1 MPPKPKCTKEQI
13 VKAALKLVSERGEKA
28 LAARELGKKLGSSSC
43 PIFTALGSMDEL
55 VKEVEKEGMRVF
67 SDYIAKG
74 QNYSPVF
81 KAVGI
86 KMLEFAGDNPN
97 LFKFLFLRDISRC
110 ENLQSIINELGEM
123 RAICIEAIKKDYE
136 LGEQDAQTLFV
147 SEYIYC
153 YGLSVL
159 IATGKWSF
167 EFEEACD
174 LLGFQFVSA
183 LSLLKSDAPR
193 IKTPTPQPK
202 CKK

>member
-28 LAARELGKKLGSSSC
+28 LTARELGKKLGSSSC
-43 PIFTALGSMDEL
+43 P
-55 VKEVEKEGMRVF
+55 
-67 SDYIAKG
+67 
-74 QNYSPVF
+74 
-81 KAVGI
+81 
-86 KMLEFAGDNPN
+86 N
-97 LFKFLFLRDISRC
+97 LFKFLFVRDISRC

>member
-1 MPPKPKCTKEQI
+1 MQK
-13 VKAALKLVSERGEKA
+13 
-28 LAARELGKKLGSSSC
+28 SSVYNKR
-43 PIFTALGSMDEL
+43 AWRD
-55 VKEVEKEGMRVF
+55 
-67 SDYIAKG
+67 
-74 QNYSPVF
+74 
-81 KAVGI
+81 
-86 KMLEFAGDNPN
+86 AGYMY
-97 LFKFLFLRDISRC
+97 RSH
-110 ENLQSIINELGEM
+110 
-123 RAICIEAIKKDYE
+123 KKDYE

>member
-1 MPPKPKCTKEQI
+1 M
-13 VKAALKLVSERGEKA
+13 
-28 LAARELGKKLGSSSC
+28 
-43 PIFTALGSMDEL
+43 
-55 VKEVEKEGMRVF
+55 
-67 SDYIAKG
+67 
-74 QNYSPVF
+74 
-81 KAVGI
+81 
-86 KMLEFAGDNPN
+86 
-97 LFKFLFLRDISRC
+97 FKFLFVRDISRC

-136 LGEQDAQTLFV
+136 LGDQDAQTLFV